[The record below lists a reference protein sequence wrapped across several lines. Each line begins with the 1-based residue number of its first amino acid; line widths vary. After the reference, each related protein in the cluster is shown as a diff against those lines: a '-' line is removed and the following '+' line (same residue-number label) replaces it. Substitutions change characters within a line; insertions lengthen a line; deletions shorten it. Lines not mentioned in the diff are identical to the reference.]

1 MRIEESGVSRWSR
14 LDARLLLGLL
24 AYACAVAFL
33 QMGASPTAEL
43 DQAEQLILSQRLQ
56 WGYTNQPPLY
66 TWLLWG
72 IEQWTGPSLA
82 VLLLFKGG
90 LLLALAVSFVGV
102 GHELRLSQRQ
112 RVLSLAGLAWLPA
125 FVWEAQR
132 NAT

>member
-72 IEQWTGPSLA
+72 IAQWTGPSLT
-82 VLLLFKGG
+82 VLLLFKVG

-102 GHELRLSQRQ
+102 GPGDSAHLYVVLAVQRLVQLFGHERAPHR
-112 RVLSLAGLAWLPA
+112 
-125 FVWEAQR
+125 
-132 NAT
+132 

>member
-72 IEQWTGPSLA
+72 IAQWTGPSDSSA
-82 VLLLFKGG
+82 
-90 LLLALAVSFVGV
+90 
-102 GHELRLSQRQ
+102 RLCTSSQNIEK
-112 RVLSLAGLAWLPA
+112 LGINYEKHSCIHGW
-125 FVWEAQR
+125 
-132 NAT
+132 